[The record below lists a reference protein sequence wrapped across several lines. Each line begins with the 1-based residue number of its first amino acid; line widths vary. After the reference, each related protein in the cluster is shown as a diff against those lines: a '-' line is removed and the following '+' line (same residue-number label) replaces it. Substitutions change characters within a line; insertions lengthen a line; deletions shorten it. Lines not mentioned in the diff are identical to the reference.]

1 MMKTIKFMY
10 FWSNYSDKNN
20 RIEKIPVAVKIID
33 RLFCMASKLLE
44 FDELKLFLFSNG
56 THINNNENLESLT
69 DCKLI

>member
-1 MMKTIKFMY
+1 MMKTINFMY

-56 THINNNENLESLT
+56 TQINNNENLESLT

>member
-10 FWSNYSDKNN
+10 FWSNYSEKNN
-20 RIEKIPVAVKIID
+20 RTEKIPVAVKIID

-44 FDELKLFLFSNG
+44 FDEQKLFLFSNG

>member
-1 MMKTIKFMY
+1 MY

-44 FDELKLFLFSNG
+44 FDEQKLLLFSNG
-56 THINNNENLESLT
+56 TQINNNENLESLT

>member
-20 RIEKIPVAVKIID
+20 RTEKIPVAVKIID

-44 FDELKLFLFSNG
+44 FDEIKLFSNG
-56 THINNNENLESLT
+56 TQINNNENLESLT

>member
-44 FDELKLFLFSNG
+44 FDEQKLLLFSNG
-56 THINNNENLESLT
+56 TQINNNENLESLT